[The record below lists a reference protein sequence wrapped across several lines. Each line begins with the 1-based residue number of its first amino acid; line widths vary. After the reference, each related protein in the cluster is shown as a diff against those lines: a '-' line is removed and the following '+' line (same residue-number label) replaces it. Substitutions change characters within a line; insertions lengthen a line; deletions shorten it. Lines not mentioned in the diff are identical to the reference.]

1 MVIMTHLL
9 IPFGTTESPH
19 SQWTDLKK
27 KNTSNSTK
35 GNSVSYNYLGLYRV
49 EKISFENL

>member
-1 MVIMTHLL
+1 MTHLL
-9 IPFGTTESPH
+9 IPFGTTESPQ
-19 SQWTDLKK
+19 SQWTDFKK
-27 KNTSNSTK
+27 KKKKTQNSTK